1 MKYSQRGFSL
11 ITTMFL
17 LAMLA
22 TLLAAY
28 SSISRIEMG
37 TYRGIRSSANGFN
50 VGEAGL
56 NLRAETIRATFVGYN
71 RPSGTSPS
79 TTNPCVGANQG
90 SGGFACQSNTFGP
103 RTVTSYV
110 VENPYNLATYPV
122 FKPID
127 PGERYQGLNAQEYEY
142 ASYATTKNAQDKVE
156 AQLELRFKSRL
167 VPLFQFA
174 AFYNKDLEILPGPS
188 MVLSGPVHT
197 NGDLYLDG
205 GNGLDISG
213 QVTTAGNL
221 YRGRKNDST
230 CLNRNNR
237 VIDPVSLR
245 ALFPSCPTRRL
256 VNASDVTL
264 WNNMIQM
271 GVPVVSVPSPEE
283 LDAVPGKTYFDK
295 ADLRLVLRLNNSHVA
310 QAIEVRD
317 TNNVN
322 VAAAT
327 ASLAACSGNITG
339 VLGANKAVNAVT
351 AFRDRRENRNMTLL
365 DVDMISLLNC
375 LHTNRATIWGGKLL
389 NDNTEGGL
397 VFHFSVSGPDSALQ
411 NSRYGVRVRNGAQLR
426 PTVGGASNPIGM
438 TIVSDGAFYLFG
450 NYNSSN
456 KIPAA
461 ALVDTFNVMSGNWND
476 ANSNSAIGS
485 RVPTNTTQQLA
496 VMAATDSTGGIDGAG
511 GQGGTYNGGL
521 ENYPRFH
528 ENWNGSVTYTYRGS
542 FVSLNRPRHS
552 NGPWVYGNPVYTAPV
567 RNWNY
572 DTSFN
577 TAQNLP
583 PITPRFVYLKQQLFV
598 RDYEQ

>member
-1 MKYSQRGFSL
+1 
-11 ITTMFL
+11 MFL

-28 SSISRIEMG
+28 STISRIEMG
-37 TYRGIRSSANGFN
+37 TYRGIRSSTNGFN
-50 VGEAGL
+50 IGEAGL

-71 RPSGTSPS
+71 RPSGTSPTS
-79 TTNPCVGANQG
+79 SNPCVGMNQG
-90 SGGFACQSNTFGP
+90 SGGFACQSNTFGD

-142 ASYATTKNAQDKVE
+142 ASYATTKNAQNKVE

-205 GNGLDISG
+205 GATLDIAG
-213 QVTTAGNL
+213 QVTTAGRL
-221 YRGRKNDST
+221 YRGRKNANSCLST
-230 CLNRNNR
+230 PNR
-237 VIDPVSLR
+237 IMDPSTAR
-245 ALFPSCPTRRL
+245 ALIPSCSTRRL
-256 VNASDVTL
+256 VTTADVTA
-264 WNNMIQM
+264 WNNMIQI
-271 GVPVVSVPSPEE
+271 GVPAVSVPAPEE
-283 LDAVPGKTYFDK
+283 LDADPAKNYFNK
-295 ADLRLVLRLNNSHVA
+295 ADLRLVLRLNNSHVP
-310 QAIEVRD
+310 QAIEVRN
-317 TNNVN
+317 TSNVN

-327 ASLAACSGNITG
+327 TALQACTGLITG
-339 VLGANKAVNAVT
+339 SFGASRAVNAT
-351 AFRDRRENRNMTLL
+351 TTFRDRRENRVMTLL
-365 DVDMISLLNC
+365 DIDMRALLNC
-375 LHTNRATIWGGKLL
+375 LHSNSATIWGGKLL
-389 NDNTEGGL
+389 NEVSEGGL
-397 VFHFSVSGPDSALQ
+397 VFHISVSGPDSTSAG
-411 NSRYGVRVRNGAQLR
+411 SRYGMRIRNAAQLR
-426 PTVGGASNPIGM
+426 PTVAGAPNPIGM
-438 TIVSDGAFYLFG
+438 TVVTDGAAYIMG
-450 NYNSSN
+450 DYNSTN

-461 ALVDTFNVMSGNWND
+461 VLADTFNVLSNNWND
-476 ANSNSAIGS
+476 ANSATALNT
-485 RVPTNTTQQLA
+485 RTPTATTQQMA
-496 VMAATDSTGGIDGAG
+496 VLAATSTTGGVEGSG

-528 ENWNGSVTYTYRGS
+528 ENWNSTVTYTYRGS
-542 FVSLNRPRHS
+542 FVSLNTPRHA
-552 NGPWVYGNPVYTAPV
+552 NGAWVYGDPVYSAPI

>member
-1 MKYSQRGFSL
+1 MKYTQRGFSL

-56 NLRAETIRATFVGYN
+56 NMRAETIRATFVGYN

-79 TTNPCVGANQG
+79 TTNPCVGANLG
-90 SGGFACQSNTFGP
+90 SGGFACQSTTFGT

-110 VENPYNLATYPV
+110 VENPYNLASYPV

-142 ASYATTKNAQDKVE
+142 ASYATTRNAQNKVE

-213 QVTTAGNL
+213 QVTTAGKL
-221 YRGRKNDST
+221 YRGRKNDSS
-230 CLNRNNR
+230 CLSKNNR

-245 ALFPSCPTRRL
+245 ALFPTCSTRRL
-256 VNASDVTL
+256 VTAADVTL

-271 GVPVVSVPSPEE
+271 NVPAVSVPAPEE
-283 LDAVPGKTYFDK
+283 LDAAPGKTYFDK

-310 QAIEVRD
+310 QAIEVRN
-317 TNNVN
+317 TSNVN
-322 VAAAT
+322 LAAAT
-327 ASLAACSGNITG
+327 TALAACTGTITG
-339 VLGANKAVNAVT
+339 VLGSNKAVNAVT
-351 AFRDRRENRNMTLL
+351 TFKDRRENRNMTLL
-365 DVDMISLLNC
+365 DVDMVALLNC

-389 NDNTEGGL
+389 SDNSEGGL
-397 VFHFSVSGPDSALQ
+397 VFHLSVSGPDSALQ
-411 NSRYGVRVRNGAQLR
+411 NSRYGVRIQNASQLR
-426 PTVGGASNPIGM
+426 ATTSGAAIPIGM
-438 TIVSDGAFYLFG
+438 TIVSDGAIYLKGDF
-450 NYNSSN
+450 NSVN

-461 ALVDTFNVMSGNWND
+461 ALADTFNVMSNNWND
-476 ANSNSAIGS
+476 ANSNSDVSA
-485 RVPTNTTQQLA
+485 RTPTNTTQQLA
-496 VMAATDSTGGIDGAG
+496 VMAATGTTGGVEGTG

-528 ENWNGSVTYTYRGS
+528 ENWNATVTYTYRGS
-542 FVSLNRPRHS
+542 FVSLNKPRHA
-552 NGPWVYGNPVYTAPV
+552 NGAWVYGNPVYTAPI

>member
-1 MKYSQRGFSL
+1 MRTPQRGFSL

-17 LAMLA
+17 LATLA
-22 TLLAAY
+22 ALLAAY
-28 SSISRIEMG
+28 SNVSRIEMG
-37 TYRGIRSSANGFN
+37 TFRGMRSSANGFN

-56 NLRAETIRATFVGYN
+56 NLRAETIRATFVGFN
-71 RPSGTSPS
+71 RPTGTSP
-79 TTNPCVGANQG
+79 TATNPCVGFNQG
-90 SGGFACQSNTFGP
+90 SGGFACQTNTFGT

-110 VENPYNLATYPV
+110 VENPYNVSPYPV

-142 ASYATTKNAQDKVE
+142 AAYATARNAQSKVE

-197 NGDLYLDG
+197 NGDLYL
-205 GNGLDISG
+205 NGDTSLDISG

-221 YRGRKNDST
+221 YRGRKNQNS
-230 CLNRNNR
+230 CMSRPIR
-237 VIDPVSLR
+237 VFDPITARSLI
-245 ALFPSCPTRRL
+245 PSCSTRRL
-256 VNASDVTL
+256 VTTADVAL

-271 GVPVVSVPSPEE
+271 SVPAVSVPAPEE
-283 LDAVPGKTYFDK
+283 LDALPDKTYFSK
-295 ADLRLVLRLNNSHVA
+295 ADLRLVMRLSNAHVPL
-310 QAIEVRD
+310 AIEVRD
-317 TNNVN
+317 TSNVN
-322 VAAAT
+322 DAT
-327 ASLAACSGNITG
+327 ATAALAACTG
-339 VLGANKAVNAVT
+339 TVTGTFGANRAVNAVT
-351 AFRDRRENRNMTLL
+351 TFRDRRENRNMTLL
-365 DVDMISLLNC
+365 DVDIRNLLDC
-375 LHTNRATIWGGKLL
+375 LHNNRVTIWGGKQL
-389 NDNTEGGL
+389 NDTTEGGL
-397 VFHFSVSGPDSALQ
+397 VFHFSLSGPDSSSAG
-411 NSRYGVRVRNGAQLR
+411 SRYGVRLRNAGQLR
-426 PTVGGASNPIGM
+426 PTVAGAPNPVGM
-438 TIVSDGAFYLFG
+438 TVVTDGAIYVMG
-450 NYNSSN
+450 DYNATN

-461 ALVDTFNVMSGNWND
+461 GLADTFNVLSNNWND
-476 ANSNSAIGS
+476 ANSNSAVS
-485 RVPTNTTQQLA
+485 ARVPTNTTQQLA
-496 VMAATDSTGGIDGAG
+496 VLAATGTTGNVEGAG

-528 ENWNGSVTYTYRGS
+528 ENWNGTVTYTYRGS
-542 FVSLNRPRHS
+542 FVSLNRPRRS
-552 NGPWVYGNPVYTAPV
+552 NGAWVFGDPVYTAPI